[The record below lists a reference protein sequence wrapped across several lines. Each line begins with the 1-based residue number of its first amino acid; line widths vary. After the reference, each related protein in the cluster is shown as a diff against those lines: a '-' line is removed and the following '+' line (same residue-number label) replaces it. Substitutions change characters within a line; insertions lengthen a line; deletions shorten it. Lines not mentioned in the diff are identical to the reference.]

1 MPRRRRTT
9 RQATGHIK
17 LLLQLLCVVPRDL
30 DPQTYL
36 YEGAAAVR
44 HLLSVAAGLDS
55 LVLGETEIAGQIK
68 NAYEIARNAGLTGR
82 VLDRLFQ
89 RAFQAT
95 KEIRTR
101 TRIGCGAVSI
111 KSAAVELVGR
121 ILEDDLG
128 GSNNHGH
135 RRRPD
140 GRIPRS
146 TGGQKRRPLD
156 SDFQSLSRP
165 RPRSGH
171 PLGRT
176 SSNATE
182 RNAKAASVS
191 MRGTFTRVTAG
202 VFTGVS
208 AAAVAF
214 HFR

>member
-1 MPRRRRTT
+1 M
-9 RQATGHIK
+9 
-17 LLLQLLCVVPRDL
+17 
-30 DPQTYL
+30 
-36 YEGAAAVR
+36 R

-128 GSNNHGH
+128 GSSNHGH

-140 GRIPRS
+140 GRIRRS
-146 TGGQKRRPLD
+146 TAGQKRRPLG
-156 SDFQSLSRP
+156 SDFQSLSR
-165 RPRSGH
+165 SGH
-171 PLGRT
+171 PLGGP
-176 SSNATE
+176 
-182 RNAKAASVS
+182 AA
-191 MRGTFTRVTAG
+191 MPPKGMPRQRP
-202 VFTGVS
+202 
-208 AAAVAF
+208 
-214 HFR
+214 